1 MAHERVSELEVK
13 VTTPFTD
20 EDVEALKIGDHVLLT
35 GTIYTAR
42 DAAHN
47 RMIQTLDAGG
57 ELPFDLKGQ
66 LIYYVGPT
74 PTRPGHVAGAVG
86 PTTSMRMDPF
96 TPRLLAEGLKACMGK
111 GNRGPEVQAALKEH
125 HAVYLMAVGGAGAML
140 SQFVKKIEVIAY
152 EDLGTESIKRMEVK
166 CKLTQTKDTAPKKQ
180 PSSLVKKSKPWLAGV
195 RKNEDRHTLK
205 TGVVSHTA
213 GRTSLRTLM
222 RAGSIR
228 RHNGGGPHNEVF
240 DPRVFRRLS

>member
-1 MAHERVSELEVK
+1 MAHERVSDIEVK

-66 LIYYVGPT
+66 LIYYTGPS
-74 PTRPGHVAGAVG
+74 PTRPGHIAGAVG

-96 TPRLLAEGLKACMGK
+96 TPRLLAAGLKACMGK
-111 GNRGPEVQAALKEH
+111 GNRGPDVQAALKEH

-152 EDLGTESIKRMEVK
+152 EDLGTESIKRMEVENFPAVVMDDCQGRDLLMEGRK
-166 CKLTQTKDTAPKKQ
+166 QWRDMSKLGDY
-180 PSSLVKKSKPWLAGV
+180 KPAERIVISAG
-195 RKNEDRHTLK
+195 
-205 TGVVSHTA
+205 
-213 GRTSLRTLM
+213 
-222 RAGSIR
+222 
-228 RHNGGGPHNEVF
+228 
-240 DPRVFRRLS
+240 